1 MKQMLRLTFLMCLI
15 AGLAA
20 CRQSATPNPELVDVV
35 GEIAQVEITLE
46 GPIASAQAEV
56 SGMAWCGDQLILLP
70 QYPAMYGE
78 DGMGSVFSISRVQL
92 EAYLT
97 SENPDPIEP
106 ALIPFDSADFTDE
119 ISGFEGFEAIAFNG
133 SEFYVTSET
142 RAGDGM
148 LGYLVSGSVEGECA
162 SLELEPNTR
171 TAIQPQ
177 ADLSNMS
184 DETIIVYQDQVHT
197 IYEANGVNV
206 NPDPVVH
213 VFDLSLDPVGELS
226 LSNIEYRITD
236 ATTVD
241 DDGIFWA
248 INYFY
253 PGDTKLKPADDQI
266 ALEYG
271 IGMTHQSAEQ
281 VERLVAFQFQEG
293 AITLAG
299 IAPIYLA
306 LEEESSNWEGI
317 VRFLDGFLLVTDE
330 YPTTR
335 LVYITDL
342 NSRKLSSSLPD

>member
-1 MKQMLRLTFLMCLI
+1 MCLI
-15 AGLAA
+15 TGLTA
-20 CRQSATPNPELVDVV
+20 CRQEMTTNPESVDVV
-35 GEIAQVEITLE
+35 EEAAQVEIVLE

-78 DGMGSVFSISRVQL
+78 DGTGNVFSISKAQL

-97 SENPDPIEP
+97 SEDPDPIEP
-106 ALIPFDSADFTDE
+106 ALIPFDSAGFTDV

-133 SEFYVTSET
+133 SEFYITSET

-148 LGYLVSGSVEGECA
+148 LGYLVIGSVAGKCA
-162 SLELEPNTR
+162 SLELEPETR

-184 DETIIVYQDQVHT
+184 DETIIIYQYQVHT

-206 NPDPVVH
+206 NSDPVVH

-226 LSNIEYRITD
+226 LPNIEYRITD
-236 ATTVD
+236 ATSVD
-241 DDGIFWA
+241 DDGVFWA

-253 PGDTKLKPADDQI
+253 PGDTKLKPMDDQI

-271 IGMTHQSAEQ
+271 IGTTHQSAEQ
-281 VERLVAFQFQEG
+281 VERLVAFQFREDTV
-293 AITLAG
+293 TLAG

-335 LVYITDL
+335 LVFVS
-342 NSRKLSSSLPD
+342 NSDME